1 MRPEVPRGRPGK
13 ETAPSDTTSPILA
26 TRQAL
31 DEARLVAQVQELLG
45 VVRLQDVSPA
55 TFRPQI
61 HPGGPRPHLQT
72 QGRPKAV
79 RDVS

>member
-45 VVRLQDVSPA
+45 VVRCRTCHRPPSALKSILAGLGPTCRRKAAQKRSGDVS
-55 TFRPQI
+55 
-61 HPGGPRPHLQT
+61 
-72 QGRPKAV
+72 
-79 RDVS
+79 